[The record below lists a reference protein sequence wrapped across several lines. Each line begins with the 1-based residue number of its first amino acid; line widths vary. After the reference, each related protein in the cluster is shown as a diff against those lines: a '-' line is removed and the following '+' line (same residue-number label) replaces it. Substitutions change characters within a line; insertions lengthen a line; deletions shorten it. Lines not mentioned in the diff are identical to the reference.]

1 MFHKPIFAAQEANHF
16 MPFIQLDVSVPFV
29 QAAPLVT
36 TTLERTEQPQS
47 LKEPQTHVRNEKS
60 PCKIMNCEIRAPK
73 GPRPQMVFRRADRV
87 VCMRAQKRAH
97 QQGQINNKKHNKVD
111 DKNKNNNNESN
122 ADKGYAG
129 GGQHSTV
136 EVARVEIARW
146 KLRWRFEKQRSA
158 VEVARV
164 DAAASLMC
172 NHMVLVSAC
181 LLVLASKNVYRGR
194 VVQVEVKV
202 WT

>member
-36 TTLERTEQPQS
+36 TTPERTEQPQS

-73 GPRPQMVFRRADRV
+73 GPRSHMVFRRADRV

-111 DKNKNNNNESN
+111 NRNKDNNNKSN
-122 ADKGYAG
+122 ADKANKKTEENNADVDSDNLGAALCRRPIGSGY
-129 GGQHSTV
+129 
-136 EVARVEIARW
+136 
-146 KLRWRFEKQRSA
+146 KL
-158 VEVARV
+158 
-164 DAAASLMC
+164 
-172 NHMVLVSAC
+172 
-181 LLVLASKNVYRGR
+181 
-194 VVQVEVKV
+194 
-202 WT
+202 